1 MENNKK
7 IGEQLNIDEL
17 EQVTGGVQCD
27 ENVRLP
33 AFSEPSN
40 INDTDAPACAEGLAP
55 FFDFQ

>member
-1 MENNKK
+1 MDNKTSRK
-7 IGEQLNIDEL
+7 LNMDEL
-17 EQVTGGVQCD
+17 EQVTGGVQGD

-55 FFDFQ
+55 LYIR